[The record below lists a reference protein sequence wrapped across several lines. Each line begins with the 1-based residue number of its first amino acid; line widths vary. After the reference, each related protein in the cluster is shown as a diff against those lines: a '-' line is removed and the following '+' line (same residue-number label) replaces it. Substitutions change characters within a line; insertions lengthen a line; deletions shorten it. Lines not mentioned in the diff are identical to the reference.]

1 MRILRPS
8 LLVTVVLAAAV
19 LGACT
24 QPPKA
29 PTPDGPVGVMRITVA
44 TPKNDTGQDLVVDDR
59 GLFAGLLEEKRSTVP
74 EILKKDL
81 QEVLTLR
88 GFKVLTGP
96 GAGIAEM
103 KINLN
108 KWEPYVADYST
119 VSVDLVATLVDANG
133 RDLWTV
139 TRTNWQVPVD
149 EPRTALNASL
159 SASLYVARSL
169 IENWQPAGKSAKTD

>member
-1 MRILRPS
+1 MQMLRPS
-8 LLVTVVLAAAV
+8 LLVAVVLAAAV

-24 QPPKA
+24 QPSP
-29 PTPDGPVGVMRITVA
+29 PTPQGPVGVLRITVA
-44 TPKNDTGQDLVVDDR
+44 TPKNDTGQDLIVDDR

-96 GAGIAEM
+96 GPGIAEM
-103 KINLN
+103 KIDLRE
-108 KWEPYVADYST
+108 WEPYVADYST
-119 VSVDLVATLVDANG
+119 VTVDLVATLVDANG

-159 SASLYVARSL
+159 SASLYVARGL
-169 IENWQPAGKSAKTD
+169 IESWQPAGKTVNAD